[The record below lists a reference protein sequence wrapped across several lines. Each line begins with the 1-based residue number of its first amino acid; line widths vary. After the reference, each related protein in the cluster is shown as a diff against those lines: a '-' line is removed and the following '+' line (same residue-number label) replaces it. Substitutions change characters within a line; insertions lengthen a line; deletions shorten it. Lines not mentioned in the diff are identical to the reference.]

1 MHLELLREGL
11 VRYEPTAVPSYSSG
25 PVGRRDG
32 CVWGIGATRHA
43 GAVRTECGGLAA
55 RIPFAHRR
63 APGESGRGADGSA
76 FVDSGS
82 GDHTH
87 CAGDAPERPANS
99 SSRG

>member
-43 GAVRTECGGLAA
+43 GAVRTETLRAFKEDEYRKVIAA
-55 RIPFAHRR
+55 LP
-63 APGESGRGADGSA
+63 
-76 FVDSGS
+76 
-82 GDHTH
+82 
-87 CAGDAPERPANS
+87 
-99 SSRG
+99 